1 MKRFI
6 EILVDRF
13 GPDKPA
19 APKKSLWQTDAYQ
32 KARLNTRKQ
41 KAAKQ
46 PPPKRPPLEKPEATP
61 EANYSSD
68 IGGRI
73 ADGGPGK
80 NVLIRDPHVRED
92 TDTYETLTI
101 VDDNLLGQIEEDG
114 IDTYNAGHS
123 DHSKSWDSTRFR
135 K

>member
-1 MKRFI
+1 MNRFVK
-6 EILVDRF
+6 ILVDRF
-13 GPDKPA
+13 GSDKPA
-19 APKKSLWQTDAYQ
+19 APKKTLWQTAAYQ
-32 KARLNTRKQ
+32 KARLNAHKQ
-41 KAAKQ
+41 KATKQ
-46 PPPKRPPLEKPEATP
+46 PPPKRPPLEKPAATP

-80 NVLIRDPHVRED
+80 NVLIRDTRVRED

-114 IDTYNAGHS
+114 IDPYNTGRF
-123 DHSKSWDSTRFR
+123 DRSKPWDSARSR